1 MEGIGE
7 LSPAGLV
14 EFLKDRGCS
23 DVDDESF
30 DLIIKNK
37 VSGKRALKYNATDW
51 TNIGIPYGDAKDIMG
66 SLFDSDKENRNAA
79 AVSSQIPSCST
90 NAEDHS
96 DASNHIDSSLKFE
109 CLRKYFTAEDFSEM
123 PDYEKESY
131 MNAKEN
137 YEYGLSIGIKI
148 AKPSFMKETP
158 KPQSHPKRDHS
169 KKIFSVQS
177 GADNMRVL
185 RKRTAANESSQLEEQ
200 SKSKRKENMDSDF
213 SLASNSD
220 NSSDTAD
227 KASNSKTSQS
237 ETQQKPKRKRRKRTK
252 PFEHLSDED
261 FAERLPK
268 YQVLNILK
276 SKGHKLKDVCSAL
289 TKDGIVIGP
298 PRKLM
303 MRTLTNHL
311 FFDDKGN
318 INSVS
323 SDQRSGMAAS
333 IVREFPLFADTSDP
347 KKRSW
352 WRIFDPSG
360 PSGFIANC
368 TVSIFRRLN
377 PEDRLRGGGRGTLVE
392 VDSEDE
398 INTPGTSKSDFHD
411 KDAEWMSLAMPNDAK
426 KADIFQGMETSFPIR
441 RLWIQKEAPS
451 VTDILKKYVHLMSY
465 DTEMLEREFNLMFP
479 SKGALFLKNFSRL
492 IKLVKDKGGIES
504 VEGFDDDETKGKKL
518 PRPNL
523 QRYKR
528 KNESVMPTL
537 DRLILTVPLGT
548 NVKDLVD
555 QRRKDANSPVQPYI
569 IALKPAQ
576 RITKLFIVADSEMI
590 KLKSQ
595 SVVAALDVLFKSYFV
610 FNVQYP
616 LGWTG
621 FWEMVERGLCDINT
635 NKLSSSKKE
644 LLAMYKFKF

>member
-7 LSPAGLV
+7 LSPVGLV

-37 VSGKRALKYNATDW
+37 VSGKRALKYSATDW
-51 TNIGIPYGDAKDIMG
+51 TNIGIPYGDAKDIMD

-79 AVSSQIPSCST
+79 TVSNQIPSCST

-96 DASNHIDSSLKFE
+96 DASNQHIDSSLKFE
-109 CLRKYFTAEDFSEM
+109 CLRKYFSAEDFSEM

-137 YEYGLSIGIKI
+137 YEYGLGIGIKI
-148 AKPSFMKETP
+148 AKPPFMRETP
-158 KPQSHPKRDHS
+158 KAQSNPKRDHS

-185 RKRTAANESSQLEEQ
+185 RKRTAGSSNSANKHQESRCSKDSDSSLSSRSDNSSENARKANESSQLEEQ
-200 SKSKRKENMDSDF
+200 SKSTRKENKDSDF
-213 SLASNSD
+213 SLSSNSD

-252 PFEHLSDED
+252 
-261 FAERLPK
+261 
-268 YQVLNILK
+268 VLNILK
-276 SKGHKLKDVCSAL
+276 SKGRKLKDVCSAL
-289 TKDGIVIGP
+289 SKDGIVIGP

-318 INSVS
+318 MNSVS
-323 SDQRSGMAAS
+323 SDQRSGMADS

-360 PSGFIANC
+360 PSGFIVNC

-411 KDAEWMSLAMPNDAK
+411 KDAKNHRDRVLKCPELEDGQ
-426 KADIFQGMETSFPIR
+426 IEV
-441 RLWIQKEAPS
+441 LPS
-451 VTDILKKYVHLMSY
+451 
-465 DTEMLEREFNLMFP
+465 N
-479 SKGALFLKNFSRL
+479 G
-492 IKLVKDKGGIES
+492 
-504 VEGFDDDETKGKKL
+504 
-518 PRPNL
+518 
-523 QRYKR
+523 
-528 KNESVMPTL
+528 
-537 DRLILTVPLGT
+537 
-548 NVKDLVD
+548 
-555 QRRKDANSPVQPYI
+555 
-569 IALKPAQ
+569 
-576 RITKLFIVADSEMI
+576 
-590 KLKSQ
+590 
-595 SVVAALDVLFKSYFV
+595 
-610 FNVQYP
+610 
-616 LGWTG
+616 
-621 FWEMVERGLCDINT
+621 
-635 NKLSSSKKE
+635 
-644 LLAMYKFKF
+644 